1 MLNIFVEIEYGLTMN
16 INTSSVKQQFLA
28 ERQERFFW
36 LRAKETAIILLVG
49 WIPKLPGSLL
59 RQLIYR
65 TIIKH
70 IGKAVY
76 IESGVEIAGA
86 NRIAIGNQVKI
97 LRDVRLTAREKN
109 SQICLRDRV
118 CIERGVN
125 ISVVPT
131 EGNCQIEIGE
141 RTVIGAYSCVAG
153 PGNIKIGKHCLI
165 ASHVGIYANNHIF
178 ADPDRYI
185 WDQGVTRQG
194 ITIED
199 DCWLGNGVTVLDGVT
214 IGRGSVIGAGA
225 VVTKNIPPYSIAV
238 GVPAKV
244 IARRGEQK

>member
-1 MLNIFVEIEYGLTMN
+1 MSF
-16 INTSSVKQQFLA
+16 NTSYTGQTVFRHKQRLGFV
-28 ERQERFFW
+28 W
-36 LRAKETAIILLVG
+36 LRAKEAIITLSLG
-49 WIPKLPGSLL
+49 WIPKLPGSIL
-59 RQLIYR
+59 RRIIYR
-65 TIIKH
+65 TIVAQ
-70 IGKAVY
+70 IGQSLY

-86 NRIAIGNQVKI
+86 NCLEIGNDVKI

-109 SQICLRDRV
+109 SKIRLGDKV

-125 ISVVPT
+125 ISVVPH
-131 EGNCQIEIGE
+131 EGNCQIEIGD

-153 PGNIKIGKHCLI
+153 PGDIKIGKCCLI

-178 ADPDRYI
+178 ADASRYI
-185 WDQGVTRQG
+185 WDQGVTREG
-194 ITIED
+194 IVIED

-225 VVTKNIPPYSIAV
+225 VVTKNIPPYSVAV

-244 IARRGEQK
+244 VARRGEQKRV